1 VKRASL
7 VFAVF
12 ECPLCPA
19 NRYHPLEIM
28 STTTFPTSSFVSV
41 GAAAAP
47 SPTWWRPAISLCQR
61 ELVRFLRQRHR
72 VIGSLATPI
81 MFWLFLGLG
90 MSRSF
95 RGQGQT
101 AGGGFMEYFFAG
113 TILMILLFTAIFST
127 ISIIEDRRE
136 GFLQSVLVAPVSRM
150 SIVLGKVLGGT
161 VLAFGQAVLFLLLA
175 PLAGIHLTLP
185 GVAGALAIMLV
196 LAFSLTALGFCIA
209 WRMSSTQGFHVIM
222 NLFLLPMWML
232 SGALFPIAGAAAVA
246 QIVMRL
252 DPLTYGLAGLRR
264 CLYWNEPSV
273 AAGGLG
279 YGPCLLISIAF
290 AVVLFVLASFI
301 ARKRVSADLV

>member
-1 VKRASL
+1 
-7 VFAVF
+7 
-12 ECPLCPA
+12 
-19 NRYHPLEIM
+19 
-28 STTTFPTSSFVSV
+28 
-41 GAAAAP
+41 
-47 SPTWWRPAISLCQR
+47 
-61 ELVRFLRQRHR
+61 
-72 VIGSLATPI
+72 